1 MSISN
6 TFLGAKAIS
15 HALRRCKTVFFV
27 GIGGIQMEALALLL
41 HQRGYVVR
49 GSDRE
54 QSAATVRLTSAGIPV
69 SIGHRAENVKGAD
82 CVFYTLAVDS
92 ENPELVAARCA
103 GIPLFSRADLLGAL
117 MKEAPTRIAVA
128 GMHGKSTA
136 TAMFAAI
143 LSAAGTQPTV
153 VGGAPLAPKG
163 GAYLLGGGEIFLCE
177 ACEYRDSF
185 LCLDPT
191 VAIILNTEWEH
202 TDYFKSASAVAR
214 SFSRF
219 ASGAGTVI
227 LPDHGCAD
235 IHLPPA
241 ARIIRFGLS
250 EAADARACSVTYDGG
265 CPCFS
270 YSFQG
275 REYGRVRLSV
285 LGEHNV
291 MNATAALA
299 AAEILGVPF
308 PLAAAAL
315 ASFRGIDRRLQE
327 KGVWRGMTVY
337 EDYAHHPTEIRAS
350 LAALRRVAG
359 GGRLFCIYQAHTF
372 SRTESFFSEF
382 AEALSASDHT
392 VYLDIYAARE
402 KNESGV
408 SAAALAKATKNASY
422 AKDPAAALSKIG
434 QMARAGDTLVVMGA
448 GDIHARIRPLL
459 FPL

>member
-1 MSISN
+1 
-6 TFLGAKAIS
+6 
-15 HALRRCKTVFFV
+15 
-27 GIGGIQMEALALLL
+27 
-41 HQRGYVVR
+41 
-49 GSDRE
+49 
-54 QSAATVRLTSAGIPV
+54 
-69 SIGHRAENVKGAD
+69 
-82 CVFYTLAVDS
+82 
-92 ENPELVAARCA
+92 
-103 GIPLFSRADLLGAL
+103 
-117 MKEAPTRIAVA
+117 
-128 GMHGKSTA
+128 
-136 TAMFAAI
+136 
-143 LSAAGTQPTV
+143 
-153 VGGAPLAPKG
+153 
-163 GAYLLGGGEIFLCE
+163 
-177 ACEYRDSF
+177 
-185 LCLDPT
+185 
-191 VAIILNTEWEH
+191 
-202 TDYFKSASAVAR
+202 
-214 SFSRF
+214 
-219 ASGAGTVI
+219 
-227 LPDHGCAD
+227 
-235 IHLPPA
+235 
-241 ARIIRFGLS
+241 
-250 EAADARACSVTYDGG
+250 
-265 CPCFS
+265 
-270 YSFQG
+270 
-275 REYGRVRLSV
+275 
-285 LGEHNV
+285 